1 MDFVRAPPR
10 PGPASHFGGLALPLR
25 GKTARLFPP
34 APLILTKTAGLS
46 LRKRTKLGICTIRD
60 ARKLSYKPVKGRVE
74 SPVVSRLDR
83 WAPGWGFTTS
93 LLFALGN
100 RNNNKNGK

>member
-1 MDFVRAPPR
+1 MIFMRNWRVGAGDATEDQRN
-10 PGPASHFGGLALPLR
+10 
-25 GKTARLFPP
+25 
-34 APLILTKTAGLS
+34 LTKTAGLS